1 MKKTHYTDEP
11 ARIDVAKA
19 YIIYRWCIE
28 READGEDDETWTAFE
43 QRVDAP
49 VDANKVVKT
58 VFDAYYGNDHENK
71 LINEFNSA
79 QMGII
84 SGDDAE
90 RAKTAYANFL
100 TERAA
105 LKADIEAAFEDFA

>member
-1 MKKTHYTDEP
+1 MKKTHYTEEP
-11 ARIDVAKA
+11 SRMDVAKA
-19 YIIYRWCIE
+19 YVIYRWCIE
-28 READGEDDETWTAFE
+28 RADDETWTAFE

-49 VDANKVVKT
+49 VDANKVVKN

-79 QMGII
+79 QIGII
-84 SGDDAE
+84 SGEEAE